1 VIGEATFSQEVAL
14 AKLKSTMSTSATPS
28 LSTSS
33 SRIPELDGLRGI
45 AIILVILLH
54 YFYQTTPELKHP
66 ATLVDHLYVWFR
78 MGAALGWTGV
88 DLFFVLSGFLIG
100 GILLDVRD
108 SPFYYKTFYVRR
120 FYRIVPIY
128 YLWLLGYIFLLLT
141 IRDGLSAYSPEP
153 FNPSLKRGVLW
164 LFAFVQSVKFGN
176 YLSLGWVWLVPTWSL
191 AVEEQF
197 YLVAP
202 LLIRRLS
209 RQALALVLGA
219 TLLMAPLLRL
229 WVRSHF
235 PIIGANWDL
244 AYILM
249 PCRAD
254 TLAIGVL
261 AALFW
266 RTPSLR
272 AWLSN
277 RAWLLYAL
285 TSASFAGMVFLG
297 RSPNLSSFS
306 MQSVGYTWIAL
317 FYGLVLILVLEKPQ
331 GLLAWLMRAK
341 WLGEI
346 GRLSYCIYL
355 IHFATWWMFHLCVFL
370 VESRP
375 PQWHYTVASFASL
388 IVVYAVA
395 RMSWRDIEYPLLR
408 RGSAYQY

>member
-1 VIGEATFSQEVAL
+1 
-14 AKLKSTMSTSATPS
+14 MSTSATPS
-28 LSTSS
+28 ASKSS

-54 YFYQTTPELKHP
+54 YFYQTTPELQHP
-66 ATLVDHLYVWFR
+66 VTLVDHLYAWFR

-100 GILLDVRD
+100 GILLDVKD
-108 SPFYYKTFYVRR
+108 SHSYYKTFYTRR
-120 FYRIVPIY
+120 FFRIVPIY
-128 YLWLLGYIFLLLT
+128 YLWLLCYVFLLLVVHKA
-141 IRDGLSAYSPEP
+141 IRPYFSDP
-153 FNPSLKRGVLW
+153 FVPSLKDGVLW
-164 LFAFVQSVKFGN
+164 LFAFVQTVSFDQ
-176 YLSLGWVWLVPTWSL
+176 YLTLGWVWLVPTWSL

-209 RQALALVLGA
+209 RQALAVALGA
-219 TLLMAPLLRL
+219 TVLIAPLLRL

-235 PIIGANWDL
+235 PTTGANWDL

-254 TLAIGVL
+254 SLAIGVL

-272 AWLSN
+272 AWLSK
-277 RAWLLYAL
+277 RAGLLYGL
-285 TSASFAGMVFLG
+285 TGAFFAGVVFLG
-297 RSPNLSSFS
+297 RSPDLSSFS
-306 MQSVGYTWIAL
+306 MQSVGYTWIAM

-331 GLLAWLMRAK
+331 GLLAWLTRAK

-355 IHFATWWMFHLCVFL
+355 IHFASWWVFHLAVYL
-370 VESRP
+370 GERRP

-388 IVVYAVA
+388 LVVYAIA

-408 RGSAYQY
+408 RASAYQY

>member
-1 VIGEATFSQEVAL
+1 MTFARAVAL
-14 AKLKSTMSTSATPS
+14 AGLKSAMSTSAAPS
-28 LSTSS
+28 FSTSS

-54 YFYQTTPELKHP
+54 YFYQTTLALEHP

-100 GILLDVRD
+100 GILLDVKD
-108 SPFYYKTFYVRR
+108 SPFYYKTFYARR

-128 YLWLLGYIFLLLT
+128 YLWLLGYVLLLLT
-141 IRDGLSAYSPEP
+141 VRDAAAAYYPDP
-153 FNPSLKRGVLW
+153 FIPSLKGGVLW
-164 LFAFVQSVKFGN
+164 LFAFVQGVTFDR
-176 YLSLGWVWLVPTWSL
+176 YMTLGWVWLVPTWSL

-209 RQALALVLGA
+209 RRALALVLGA
-219 TLLMAPLLRL
+219 TVLMAPLLRL
-229 WVRSHF
+229 WVRSHL
-235 PIIGANWDL
+235 PTSGANWDL

-266 RTPSLR
+266 RTQSLR
-272 AWLSN
+272 TWLSN
-277 RAWLLYAL
+277 RAWLLYGL
-285 TSASFAGMVFLG
+285 TGASFAGVVVLG

-317 FYGLVLILVLEKPQ
+317 FYGLVLIMVLEKPR
-331 GLLAWLMRAK
+331 GLLAWFTRAK

-355 IHFATWWMFHLCVFL
+355 VHFATWWVFHTSVLL
-370 VESRP
+370 VERRP
-375 PQWHYTVASFASL
+375 AQWHYTVASCAAL

>member
-1 VIGEATFSQEVAL
+1 VVGETTFAQAFAL
-14 AKLKSTMSTSATPS
+14 AGLKWDVSTSATPS
-28 LSTSS
+28 SSTSS

-54 YFYQTTPELKHP
+54 YCYQTTMGIKQP
-66 ATLVDHLYVWFR
+66 ATLIDHLYAWFR

-100 GILLDVRD
+100 GILLDVKD
-108 SPFYYKTFYVRR
+108 SPSYYKTFYIRR

-128 YLWLLGYIFLLLT
+128 YLWLLGYILLLLAV
-141 IRDGLSAYSPEP
+141 RDLFSTYIPDP
-153 FNPSLKRGVLW
+153 FIPSLKGGVLW
-164 LFAFVQSVKFGN
+164 LFAFVQNVSFDR
-176 YLSLGWVWLVPTWSL
+176 YMSLGWVWLVPTWSL

-219 TLLMAPLLRL
+219 TVLMAPLLRL

-235 PIIGANWDL
+235 PIMGANWDL

-285 TSASFAGMVFLG
+285 TAAFFTGMVVLG
-297 RSPNLSSFS
+297 RSPDLSSFS

-355 IHFATWWMFHLCVFL
+355 IHFATWWVFHLAVYL
-370 VESRP
+370 VEGRP
-375 PQWHYTVASFASL
+375 PEWHYTAASFAAL
-388 IVVYAVA
+388 IAVYAVA